1 MKPVSANR
9 KGERGYALLLV
20 FLMAAVIAL
29 MLYQQL
35 PRVAFESERAKALIV
50 GEERQQ
56 PVGPFDDF
64 VDPPWSLLFSQISCG
79 FR

>member
-1 MKPVSANR
+1 MPMCVIQCGLREACR
-9 KGERGYALLLV
+9 HYF
-20 FLMAAVIAL
+20 FLPFEGPEPCTL
-29 MLYQQL
+29 
-35 PRVAFESERAKALIV
+35 AFESEHAKALIV